1 MVAIKLRA
9 FEITNTD
16 INKMHSD
23 VKDKLKSFLKNSKT
37 VNERRMLLNTEDP
50 QKEEDFIS
58 NFSKDNL
65 LMDVIFCTMLRVAFG
80 NNVQHINTHLF
91 EKPNFTIEE
100 LNNSTL
106 DTDSIYK
113 NHYYFA
119 LNNNYLVTNLQG
131 NITITRLQTYLNW
144 LLNDLYEISP
154 LLAEE
159 IVPSIS
165 DIKDIVVKDTSIYP
179 TKESENSTQRSSFD
193 LGKIA
198 LNLIKNAL
206 IDSDKLSD
214 IELEQMISARL
225 VIEFKKPKKSD
236 SESLKK
242 AYSALLK
249 PVSDLDNFEFV
260 TRDNKKI
267 IKGKQI
273 LRIKEVSIET
283 TDSGLLNEAQL
294 SQEMIRFIRDLE
306 NEKQHK
312 ASD

>member
-37 VNERRMLLNTEDP
+37 VHERRMLLNTEDP

-106 DTDSIYK
+106 DTDAIYK

>member
-37 VNERRMLLNTEDP
+37 VHERRMLLNTEDP

-106 DTDSIYK
+106 DTDAIYK

-225 VIEFKKPKKSD
+225 VIEFKKPRKSD

-267 IKGKQI
+267 IKGKKI
-273 LRIKEVSIET
+273 LRVKEVSIET

>member
-23 VKDKLKSFLKNSKT
+23 IKDKLKSFLKNSKT

-106 DTDSIYK
+106 DTDAIYK

-119 LNNNYLVTNLQG
+119 LNNNYLMTNLQG

>member
-106 DTDSIYK
+106 DTDAIYK

>member
-106 DTDSIYK
+106 DTDAIYK

-198 LNLIKNAL
+198 LDLIKNAL

-249 PVSDLDNFEFV
+249 PVSDLDNFEFI

>member
-106 DTDSIYK
+106 DTDAIYK

-283 TDSGLLNEAQL
+283 TDSGLLY
-294 SQEMIRFIRDLE
+294 
-306 NEKQHK
+306 
-312 ASD
+312 

>member
-37 VNERRMLLNTEDP
+37 VHERRMLLNTEDP

-106 DTDSIYK
+106 DTDAIYK

-179 TKESENSTQRSSFD
+179 TTESENSTQRSSFD

>member
-106 DTDSIYK
+106 DTDAIYK

-249 PVSDLDNFEFV
+249 PVSDLENFEFV

>member
-23 VKDKLKSFLKNSKT
+23 IKDKLKSFLKNSKT

-106 DTDSIYK
+106 DTDAIYK

>member
-1 MVAIKLRA
+1 MVVIKLRA
-9 FEITNTD
+9 FEIANTD

-37 VNERRMLLNTEDP
+37 VHERRMLLNTEDP

-106 DTDSIYK
+106 DTDAIYK

-165 DIKDIVVKDTSIYP
+165 DIRDIVVKDASIYP
-179 TKESENSTQRSSFD
+179 TKESENSTQRSYFD

-198 LNLIKNAL
+198 LDLIKNAL

-225 VIEFKKPKKSD
+225 VIEFKKPRKSD

-267 IKGKQI
+267 IKGKKI
-273 LRIKEVSIET
+273 LRVKEVSIET

>member
-1 MVAIKLRA
+1 MK
-9 FEITNTD
+9 TSKKT
-16 INKMHSD
+16 
-23 VKDKLKSFLKNSKT
+23 FLKNSKT

-106 DTDSIYK
+106 DTDAIYK

>member
-106 DTDSIYK
+106 DTDAIYK

-225 VIEFKKPKKSD
+225 VIEFKN
-236 SESLKK
+236 LKNQT
-242 AYSALLK
+242 A
-249 PVSDLDNFEFV
+249 N
-260 TRDNKKI
+260 R
-267 IKGKQI
+267 
-273 LRIKEVSIET
+273 
-283 TDSGLLNEAQL
+283 
-294 SQEMIRFIRDLE
+294 
-306 NEKQHK
+306 
-312 ASD
+312 